1 MEVEV
6 EVEVEVPVVE
16 VEVPVVE
23 VQVPVVEDTDKP
35 APPLA
40 SPPTAAPTP
49 TPASPS
55 IATPTAPLT
64 SPPPTPPPTPPPMP
78 RRLTP
83 GRASRLL
90 RERCP
95 ACFGL
100 EEWGRDLET
109 GGDVILGAD
118 GCFSYRHLRS
128 AGDGPIGYDPSYFIS
143 AEKVAQVQER
153 VAKARKS
160 HPKRRKPEKGGLG
173 HDCGDTWTAANENKK
188 TADPKRYDASGIF
201 AMTCRHSQ
209 VLFLANIDTPGEQQH
224 YLIALLEELKEHLPE
239 AATVLQAYD
248 IACVLARSINLVRP
262 PHCKASDTS
271 DTSPPVPPP
280 L

>member
-1 MEVEV
+1 
-6 EVEVEVPVVE
+6 
-16 VEVPVVE
+16 
-23 VQVPVVEDTDKP
+23 
-35 APPLA
+35 
-40 SPPTAAPTP
+40 
-49 TPASPS
+49 
-55 IATPTAPLT
+55 
-64 SPPPTPPPTPPPMP
+64 MP

-271 DTSPPVPPP
+271 DTSDTSPPVPPP